1 MIKFLFS
8 LIFLSSVSFYS
19 LASDEFVIRNG
30 RYTSFNGTYFDCKI
44 LEGKYTVLY
53 IENSY
58 IKDDQLADT
67 TTLKEIIRRTDAYYT
82 FYKNFCGKEPLGG
95 NSSFGNKST
104 VAFANPS
111 CGAACGLI
119 GYKGIEVSPGM
130 FIQIYNE
137 IHLKGNTNRIGI
149 IGYEFGRNFFTMG
162 DKLLFPTRPNSN
174 DKNGGFA
181 EGFATV
187 AGLLADHDFLANLP
201 FPQNQFHETLL
212 FERKSEQYLNAY
224 INALDSNPYNSLAAN
239 FQNNDFNRN
248 PWAFTGP
255 STAILLGMNKLFK
268 SDSLFA
274 GFFKHLG
281 TRKQV
286 ETIED
291 VLDNLA
297 YCFSFSTNLN
307 LAPLFKN
314 VFKFPITKET
324 ESGINTLPKPKNR
337 LIKDLELLW
346 FSTPLDSIN
355 FNIRSLN
362 HNATDDIYQV
372 LVDGKLYSESK
383 NGNNILTYDLLKN
396 SDTCNLK
403 VNLINTSKDIL
414 DSYSVILTKRSRVN
428 ISDLRSEFHFA
439 DSQGFT
445 KPEYSNGE
453 FRIKNLSNYE
463 SYPLFEMT
471 FPLKRNRLFLLSG
484 QIRNEVRNVIP
495 KIDTNGD
502 DIIINQ
508 SSISIGGGGGT
519 DGTGVG
525 DITNIGKNDFINYYS
540 VSVKIPTNIFFNQPW
555 SIPLVFMPQ
564 KIYLGGMGVTNSYF
578 KDIIVEDITDMDSDG
593 ITDFKDDCPL
603 TPNPQAPVI
612 TEKNGIYSID
622 NASKIQWYLNNKVV
636 SDATSNSLKPSQ
648 TGNYSVQITDSK
660 GCKSPFSNQVTFTK
674 ADLILSNTLEG
685 DHLSVFPNPF
695 SQTIKVN
702 INGVLFKD
710 QLSIRIYDNFGK
722 VRYEQYKIQ
731 DSMELDLKHLSPGI
745 YFLSMFDNSNNT
757 IKTEK
762 LIKEK

>member
-1 MIKFLFS
+1 MIRFLIAFIVLS
-8 LIFLSSVSFYS
+8 LISVDSYPADS
-19 LASDEFVIRNG
+19 FVIRNG
-30 RYTSFNGTYFDCKI
+30 RYTSFNGTTFDCKV
-44 LEGKYTVLY
+44 LEGINTVLY

-58 IKDDQLADT
+58 ISKEQIADT
-67 TTLKEIIRRTDAYYT
+67 ITLKEIIRRTDTYYS

-95 NSSFGNKST
+95 NAEFGNKST
-104 VAFANPS
+104 VAFVNPS

-130 FIQIYNE
+130 FVQIFNE
-137 IHLKGNTNRIGI
+137 IQLRGNTNRIGI

-181 EGFATV
+181 EAFATV
-187 AGLLADHDFLANLP
+187 AGLLSDHDFLSNLP
-201 FPQNQFHETLL
+201 FPQNQFQETLL
-212 FERKSEQYLNAY
+212 FEKKSEQYLNAY
-224 INALDSNPYNSLAAN
+224 INDLNSNPYNSLAATY
-239 FQNNDFNRN
+239 QNNDLNRN
-248 PWAFTGP
+248 TWAFVGP
-255 STAILLGMNKLFK
+255 STSILLGMNKLFK

-286 ETIED
+286 QTVED

-297 YCFSFSTNLN
+297 YSFSHATHLNLN
-307 LAPLFKN
+307 PLFKN

-324 ESGINTLPKPKNR
+324 ENVINALPKPSNR
-337 LIKDLELLW
+337 LIKDLDMLW
-346 FSTPLDSIN
+346 FTTPIDTIN

-362 HNATDDIYQV
+362 HGSMEDSYQV
-372 LVDGKLYSESK
+372 FIDGKLYSESN
-383 NGNNILTYDLLKN
+383 NGNNILTYDLLKT
-396 SDTCNLK
+396 SDTCNVK
-403 VNLINTSKDIL
+403 VNLINASKVVIDT
-414 DSYSVILTKRSRVN
+414 YSVILTKRN
-428 ISDLRSEFHFA
+428 KLNLSDLRSDFHFV
-439 DSQGFT
+439 DTQGYT

-502 DIIINQ
+502 NIIINQ

-525 DITNIGKNDFINYYS
+525 DITKIGKDDFINYYS
-540 VSVKIPTNIFFNQPW
+540 VSVKIPSNIFFNQPW
-555 SIPLVFMPQ
+555 SIPMVFMPQ

-578 KDIIVEDITDMDSDG
+578 KDIIMEDITDMDSDG

-612 TEKNGIYSID
+612 TEKNGIYSIE

-648 TGNYSVQITDSK
+648 AGNYSVQITDIK
-660 GCKSPFSNQVTFTK
+660 GCKSPLSKQITFIKT
-674 ADLILSNTLEG
+674 DLVLSNTLE
-685 DHLSVFPNPF
+685 DEKISAYPNPF
-695 SQTIKVN
+695 SQTIKLKVDDLLLKES
-702 INGVLFKD
+702 IY
-710 QLSIRIYDNFGK
+710 IRITDNFGK
-722 VRYEQYKIQ
+722 VRYELNKIQ
-731 DSMELDLKHLSPGI
+731 TSMEIDLKQLSPGI

-757 IKTEK
+757 IKTVK
-762 LIKEK
+762 LLKDN